1 VASLG
6 DGWADDAPI
15 ALVRIL
21 ETNGLYD
28 ALWALV
34 ACEPKSERDRIAR
47 LFACDCAERALPIF
61 EKERPND
68 SRPREAIRLARL
80 FAHGEAAQE
89 QLAAERDAARA
100 AAWDAASAAA
110 SAAARAAAWDAAMAA
125 ARSAAR
131 AAARYS
137 ASATASATASAAAR
151 YSASAAAWDAA
162 RSAAWDAAMA
172 AARSAAWDAERA
184 LQETHL
190 REMLIVKGLAREAEK
205 QGALEDFLHLVATTA
220 TDATPLE
227 VREACARLVKGE

>member
-100 AAWDAASAAA
+100 SASAAALYSARASARASAMASARAAGSAAA
-110 SAAARAAAWDAAMAA
+110 SA
-125 ARSAAR
+125 
-131 AAARYS
+131 S
-137 ASATASATASAAAR
+137 ASA
-151 YSASAAAWDAA
+151 
-162 RSAAWDAAMA
+162 
-172 AARSAAWDAERA
+172 AAWDAERA

-190 REMLIVKGLAREAEK
+190 REMLEAES
-205 QGALEDFLHLVATTA
+205 A
-220 TDATPLE
+220 
-227 VREACARLVKGE
+227 